1 MSDLT
6 ALAIAAQLVERAK
19 AAGAT
24 QADSVA
30 MRTTNSDATVRLGE
44 VEKLIEATS
53 LGAGVRVIVDGRQ
66 AIASTSDISDAALDE
81 TVASAMELAGLA
93 EPDEHAGLADPADQV
108 RVSARLGLYDEN
120 IEALSMRERIDLALA
135 CEQAALDADER
146 ITNSDGA
153 TFGSRISEMALADTN
168 GFAGSYVGTSA
179 SLAVE
184 IMAAEDDGRLKNDYW
199 YTAERQ
205 LHRMDDP
212 AAIGREAAAR
222 ALRQLGAA
230 KHATTQVPV
239 VWEPRLAAGLAGILA
254 RAANGEEYFQRS
266 TFLADRIGEQVAS
279 DLFTLTDDPTLT
291 GRLGS
296 RPFDGEGI
304 ATRRNTLFEAGTFQG
319 FLFDTYNA
327 RRTSQRSTGSAT
339 RSISSLPTI
348 GTGNLLV
355 EPGTMSPDA
364 IIAGVED
371 GLYMTTLMGFGINLV
386 TGDFSRGAAG
396 IWIRDGQLAEPVTEI
411 NVSGSLPDM
420 LRSIDAVGDDLQW
433 FGGSAA
439 PTLRMSQLT
448 ISGN

>member
-1 MSDLT
+1 MSEQPV
-6 ALAIAAQLVERAK
+6 LAIAEQLVERAK

-24 QADSVA
+24 QADAVA

-44 VEKLIEATS
+44 LEKLIKATS

-66 AIASTSDISDAALDE
+66 AVASTSDISDGALDE
-81 TVASAMELAGLA
+81 TVATVMELAGLA
-93 EPDEHAGLADPADQV
+93 QPDEFAGLADPADQV
-108 RVSARLGLYDEN
+108 RTPDALGLYDEN
-120 IEALSMRERIDLALA
+120 IETLTMQERIDRALA

-153 TFGSRISEMALADTN
+153 TFGSRISEVALADTN
-168 GFAGSYVGTSA
+168 GFGASYVGTSA
-179 SLAVE
+179 SLSVE
-184 IMAAEDDGRLKNDYW
+184 IMAAEEDGRLKNDQW

-205 LHRMDDP
+205 LHRMEDP

-230 KHATTQVPV
+230 KHETTQVPV
-239 VWEPRLAAGLAGILA
+239 VWEPRLVAGFAGILA

-266 TFLADRIGEQVAS
+266 TFLADLVGEQVAS
-279 DLFTLTDDPTLT
+279 ELFTLTDDPTLPS
-291 GRLGS
+291 RLGS

-304 ATRRNTLFEAGTFQG
+304 GTRRNTLFEAGTFRG

-327 RRTSQRSTGSAT
+327 RRTAERSTGSAT
-339 RSISSLPTI
+339 RSISSLPAI

-355 EPGTMSPDA
+355 EPGSTPPEE
-364 IIAGVED
+364 IIASVKD
-371 GLYMTTLMGFGINLV
+371 GLYMTTAMGFGINLV

-433 FGGSAA
+433 FGGTAV
-439 PTLRMSQLT
+439 PTIRMSQLT
-448 ISGN
+448 ISGS